1 MLLLKGMLIKID
13 PLSGGFLLVL
23 LTFREQ
29 YYKNSISFLSFIKKS
44 ELKMTNN

>member
-1 MLLLKGMLIKID
+1 MLIKID

-29 YYKNSISFLSFIKKS
+29 YYKNSSSFFNKCKKS
-44 ELKMTNN
+44 GLII